1 MCRLADAGYTT
12 IVYPYDV
19 GVTVHSSEYILI
31 KVKKEA
37 FLQGWKYKSV
47 LWKVP
52 VKDKVG
58 NDNIDNLL
66 IDHPTPQDAIHN
78 VYELASTENCEI
90 FTFHTGVS
98 HQVHNSESYLE

>member
-1 MCRLADAGYTT
+1 MLLFS
-12 IVYPYDV
+12 PL
-19 GVTVHSSEYILI
+19 SKYIQRNG
-31 KVKKEA
+31 
-37 FLQGWKYKSV
+37 FNNKYKSV